1 VDAFRATLEE
11 VVEASAMIHV
21 VDLSHPAW
29 ESHIASVEEILAEM
43 PAIPG
48 KSLIVFNKI
57 DSVDSETLAK
67 AQQEYPE
74 AVFISATKRLGLETL
89 KGRSLQL
96 IDETVATPELQ
107 NAVTQS

>member
-1 VDAFRATLEE
+1 MLL
-11 VVEASAMIHV
+11 HL

-29 ESHIASVEEILAEM
+29 ESHIASVQEILAEM
-43 PAIPG
+43 PTIPG

-57 DSVDSETLAK
+57 DVESETLKK

-89 KGRSLQL
+89 KERSLF
-96 IDETVATPELQ
+96 T
-107 NAVTQS
+107 N